1 MREYEFTRMGGE
13 STFAALV
20 LPEGDRTESAVV
32 LYRRGVRV
40 CEFEV
45 PSEETG
51 ELAS

>member
-1 MREYEFTRMGGE
+1 MREYEFVRMGGE

-20 LPEGDRTESAVV
+20 VPDGDRAESAVV
-32 LYRRGVRV
+32 VYRRGVRV

-45 PSEETG
+45 PGEDSG